1 MFPSWANGF
10 IIWDIWQDGEP
21 NRISGKLTD
30 GYETMIVSL
39 QQSYADSKRNI
50 FKNGSPIVSGE
61 SFRTEITGPFSFP
74 PSDNHHKTNPECL
87 VGEMIFVRGDQSV
100 DDRKAIEGYLSH
112 KWKMSDLL
120 PESHPYAEQDLH
132 IDQNGQI
139 TINRA
144 FDYENDASEFFIR
157 VRATDLSTG
166 AEYCSGYIG

>member
-1 MFPSWANGF
+1 MDLQSG
-10 IIWDIWQDGEP
+10 
-21 NRISGKLTD
+21 ISGRMVNQIEYLVAYRWIRNHD
-30 GYETMIVSL
+30 RIPAAIL
-39 QQSYADSKRNI
+39 CRFKRNI

-100 DDRKAIEGYLSH
+100 EDRKAIEGYLAH

-139 TINRA
+139 TINRT
-144 FDYENDASEFFIR
+144 FDYENDASEFSSVQEPQIYPL
-157 VRATDLSTG
+157 VQVLP
-166 AEYCSGYIG
+166 GYIG